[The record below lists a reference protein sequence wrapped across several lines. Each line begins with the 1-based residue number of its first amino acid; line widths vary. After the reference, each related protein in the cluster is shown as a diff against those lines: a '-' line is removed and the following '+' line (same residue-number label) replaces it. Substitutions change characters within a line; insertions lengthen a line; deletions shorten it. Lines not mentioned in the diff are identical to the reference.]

1 MFCVSGLITG
11 ILLWFGALIVVR
23 CDRVEGR
30 VDVTVEQRILGV
42 LLVRTERLTDVAR
55 AGVER
60 KPGGPRRAG
69 GGGGPADPQLRLVL
83 RDGRIWYSQPVRYS
97 VGTPPREM
105 AGPIQEFID
114 RSSAPSLRFWWLQ
127 WALAT
132 LSVPVLLIFLLVLAA
147 GVNMARQELG
157 LGV

>member
-1 MFCVSGLITG
+1 MFGGFGLITG

-42 LLVRTERLTDVAR
+42 ILVRTERLADVVR

-60 KPGGPRRAG
+60 KSGGVR
-69 GGGGPADPQLRLVL
+69 GPAEPQLRLVL
-83 RDGRIWYSQPVRYS
+83 RDGRVWYSQPVGWA

-105 AGPIQEFID
+105 VTRIQEFVD
-114 RSSAPSLRFWWLQ
+114 QSSAPSLRLWWTHWLIA
-127 WALAT
+127 ALSA
-132 LSVPVLLIFLLVLAA
+132 PFLLIFLLLLAA
-147 GVNMARQELG
+147 GVNMARQQFG
-157 LGV
+157 LGA